1 MYYWILTI
9 LIVSSVAAAEIFWVR
24 YRTKK
29 IKVRNTELEKQVG
42 DSKKELDE
50 ANGMHDENQK
60 KIQKQSEE
68 LRKQKENLEEI
79 NILLEERQEEIEHQ
93 ALKLQIQ
100 ANSLKESNDL
110 LIQREQQIRSQA
122 EMLEEQTESLQETNR
137 KLLERQEEIEHQSL
151 KLKVQSQALEESNK
165 QLEQREA
172 HIRKQAN
179 KLEDQAEK
187 LKITNQELEKLNAT
201 KDRFFSIIAHDLR
214 NPINAILGFSEL
226 LSVNYED
233 ISDEKKIE
241 LNKIIYQSTKNVYN
255 LLENL
260 LQWSRS
266 QTNRIKF
273 EPTSFD
279 ISGIV
284 NENLILTKPNIRK
297 KSLIINTE
305 LKGDNTIYADKNM
318 TGAILRNLLTNSIK
332 FSNPL
337 GEITISSARK
347 NGFLEISV
355 ADKGI
360 GMTGEVAKN
369 LFRID
374 SAHSTYGTS
383 GEKGT
388 GLGLIICKEFIDKH
402 GGEISVETEP
412 NKGSVFTFTLP
423 CTEDKLKEIKA

>member
-1 MYYWILTI
+1 MQYWILYTVAGLF
-9 LIVSSVAAAEIFWVR
+9 LIAELFFIRFRVKR
-24 YRTKK
+24 
-29 IKVRNTELEKQVG
+29 I
-42 DSKKELDE
+42 
-50 ANGMHDENQK
+50 
-60 KIQKQSEE
+60 KIQKDQLEELVEKRTIDLKMANSKLEENKRKIEQQSEE
-68 LRKQKENLEEI
+68 LRKQYEKQEAVNS
-79 NILLEERQEEIEHQ
+79 LLEERQEEIEHQ
-93 ALKLQIQ
+93 SLKLQIQ

-110 LIQREQQIRSQA
+110 LLQREQQIRSQA

-137 KLLERQEEIEHQSL
+137 KLLERQEETEHQSL
-151 KLKVQSQALEESNK
+151 KLKVQSQALEESNR
-165 QLEQREA
+165 QLEQRESY
-172 HIRKQAN
+172 IRNQAN

-187 LKITNQELEKLNAT
+187 LKNSNHELEKLNAT

-226 LSVNYED
+226 LSINFDE
-233 ISDEKKIE
+233 IADEKKLE

-273 EPTSFD
+273 EPIQFD
-279 ISGIV
+279 VSGII
-284 NENLILTKPNIRK
+284 NENLILSKPNIRK

-305 LKGDNTIYADKNM
+305 LDKNSIVFADKNM
-318 TGAILRNLLTNSIK
+318 TSAILRNLLTNSIK

-337 GEITISSARK
+337 GEITISTVSN

-355 ADKGI
+355 ADTGV
-360 GMTGEVAKN
+360 GMTEEVAKN

-374 SAHSTYGTS
+374 MAHSTYGTS

-388 GLGLIICKEFIDKH
+388 GLGLIICHEFVDKH
-402 GGEISVETEP
+402 GGLIKVDTEP
-412 NKGSVFTFTLP
+412 NKGSKFTFTLP
-423 CTEDKLKEIKA
+423 SNADILKKHQKD

>member
-1 MYYWILTI
+1 MHYWIISIPIMLVI
-9 LIVSSVAAAEIFWVR
+9 LAEAFWIR
-24 YRTKK
+24 YRGRK
-29 IKVRNTELEKQVG
+29 IQSQKEELEEKVEQRTK
-42 DSKKELDE
+42 DLKE
-50 ANGMHDENQK
+50 ANLKLEENQK
-60 KIQKQSEE
+60 KIKIQSEE
-68 LRKQKENLEEI
+68 LRNQKENQEEI

-110 LIQREQQIRSQA
+110 LVQREQQIRNQA
-122 EMLEEQTESLQETNR
+122 EMLEEQTENLQETNR

-151 KLKVQSQALEESNK
+151 KLKVQSQALEESNR
-165 QLEQREA
+165 QLEQRER
-172 HIRKQAN
+172 HIRNQAN

-187 LKITNQELEKLNAT
+187 LKLTNEELEKLNAT

-226 LSVNYED
+226 LSINYED
-233 ISDEKKIE
+233 IADEKKIE
-241 LNKIIYQSTKNVYN
+241 LNKIIYQSTKNVNN

-273 EPTSFD
+273 EPVLFD
-279 ISGIV
+279 ISGII
-284 NENLILTKPNIRK
+284 NENLILAKPNIRK

-305 LKGDNTIYADKNM
+305 LDSKNMVFADKNM
-318 TGAILRNLLTNSIK
+318 TSAIIRNLLTNSIK
-332 FSNPL
+332 FSNSL
-337 GEITISSARK
+337 GEIIIATNNK
-347 NGFLEISV
+347 DGFLEITV

-360 GMTGEVAKN
+360 GMQEEVAKN

-374 SAHSTYGTS
+374 MAHSTYGTS

-388 GLGLIICKEFIDKH
+388 GLGLVICKEFIDKH
-402 GGEISVETEP
+402 GGTISVETEP
-412 NKGSVFTFTLP
+412 NKGSKFKFTLP
-423 CTEDKLKEIKA
+423 SNEKKLNELI

>member
-1 MYYWILTI
+1 MHYWIIYISVGLILT
-9 LIVSSVAAAEIFWVR
+9 AEFLWIR
-24 YRTKK
+24 YRVNTIKDKKDHLEDQVEQRTKALK
-29 IKVRNTELEKQVG
+29 
-42 DSKKELDE
+42 E
-50 ANGMHDENQK
+50 ANKQLEDNQQQI
-60 KIQKQSEE
+60 KIQSEE

-110 LIQREQQIRSQA
+110 LIQREQQIRNQA

-151 KLKVQSQALEESNK
+151 KLKVQSQALEESNR
-165 QLEQREA
+165 QLEQRER
-172 HIRKQAN
+172 HIRNQAN

-187 LKITNQELEKLNAT
+187 LKFTNAELEKLNAT

-226 LSVNYED
+226 LSINYDD
-233 ISDEKKIE
+233 IADEKKIE
-241 LNKIIYQSTKNVYN
+241 LNKIIYSSTKNVYN

-273 EPTSFD
+273 EPVSFD
-279 ISGIV
+279 ISGII
-284 NENLILTKPNIRK
+284 NENLILAKPNIRK

-305 LKGDNTIYADKNM
+305 LSTNNTVFADKNM
-318 TGAILRNLLTNSIK
+318 TSAVIRNLLTNSIK

-337 GEITISSARK
+337 GEITISTNQNK
-347 NGFLEISV
+347 GFLEISV
-355 ADKGI
+355 ADTGV
-360 GMTGEVAKN
+360 GMSEDVAKN

-374 SAHSTYGTS
+374 AAHSTYGTS

-402 GGEISVETEP
+402 GGTIKVATEP
-412 NKGSVFTFTLP
+412 NNGSKFTFTLP
-423 CTEDKLKEIKA
+423 ANENNLKEKK

>member
-1 MYYWILTI
+1 MHYWVIYMAVALILT
-9 LIVSSVAAAEIFWVR
+9 AEYLWIR
-24 YRTKK
+24 YRVNK
-29 IKVRNTELEKQVG
+29 IKDQKNQLEGQVEQRTKALKDANTQLE
-42 DSKKELDE
+42 D
-50 ANGMHDENQK
+50 NQIQI
-60 KIQKQSEE
+60 KIQSEE

-93 ALKLQIQ
+93 ALKMQIQ

-110 LIQREQQIRSQA
+110 LIQREQQIRNQA
-122 EMLEEQTESLQETNR
+122 EMLEEQTESLQDTNR

-151 KLKVQSQALEESNK
+151 KLKVQSQALEESNR
-165 QLEQREA
+165 QLEQRER
-172 HIRKQAN
+172 HIRNQAN

-187 LKITNQELEKLNAT
+187 LKFTNAELEKLNAT

-226 LSVNYED
+226 LSINYED
-233 ISDEKKIE
+233 IADEKKIE
-241 LNKIIYQSTKNVYN
+241 LNKIIYSSTKNVYN

-273 EPTSFD
+273 EPLIFD
-279 ISGIV
+279 ISGII
-284 NENLILTKPNIRK
+284 NENLILAKPNIRK

-305 LKGDNTIYADKNM
+305 LSTDNTVFADKNM
-318 TGAILRNLLTNSIK
+318 TGAIIRNLLTNSIK

-337 GEITISSARK
+337 GEITIATNQN

-355 ADKGI
+355 ADKGV
-360 GMTGEVAKN
+360 GMTEEVAKN

-402 GGEISVETEP
+402 GGIIKVNTEP
-412 NKGSVFTFTLP
+412 NNGSKFIFTLP
-423 CTEDKLKEIKA
+423 TTEKNLKEKK

>member
-1 MYYWILTI
+1 MQNWILYTAA
-9 LIVSSVAAAEIFWVR
+9 LIVIVAEFFWIKFR
-24 YRTKK
+24 AKK
-29 IKVRNTELEKQVG
+29 IKSRKIELEELAE
-42 DSKKELDE
+42 KKTNALIE
-50 ANGMHDENQK
+50 ANKKLEDNQK
-60 KIQKQSEE
+60 KIEQQSTE
-68 LRKQKENLEEI
+68 LRKQKENQEEI
-79 NILLEERQEEIEHQ
+79 NVLLEERQEEIEHQ

-110 LIQREQQIRSQA
+110 LMQREQQIRSQA

-151 KLKVQSQALEESNK
+151 KLRVQSQALEESNR
-165 QLEQREA
+165 QLEQRESQ
-172 HIRKQAN
+172 IRKQAN

-187 LKITNQELEKLNAT
+187 LKITNEELEKLNAT

-226 LSVNYED
+226 LSINFDD
-233 ISDEKKIE
+233 IADEKKIE
-241 LNKIIYQSTKNVYN
+241 LNKIIYSSTKNVYN

-273 EPTSFD
+273 EPTEFD
-279 ISGIV
+279 ISGVI
-284 NENLILTKPNIRK
+284 NENLILSKPNIKK
-297 KSLIINTE
+297 KSLIVNTNFE
-305 LKGDNTIYADKNM
+305 KNNTIFADKNM
-318 TGAILRNLLTNSIK
+318 TSAIIRNLLTNSIK

-337 GEITISSARK
+337 GEINISTVRK

-360 GMTGEVAKN
+360 GMNEEMAAK

-402 GGEISVETEP
+402 NGSIHVETEP

-423 CTEDKLKEIKA
+423 ASKEKLIDVS